1 MNNNG
6 VSEDNVF
13 NPYKLENNSD
23 NSNNNDVV
31 NALGNNIPVTSGLN
45 INDNGNMIN
54 AVVTEVADGNS
65 VAASGMTFNQSS
77 TNNDTNNFV
86 NNLDNNLVNNSFNS
100 QVNNP
105 VNSVDS
111 GVNNNPY
118 SNQNLPELPKSKVFI
133 PTKMR
138 NKMNEGQVYS
148 NINNNNG
155 NPSMNSNLVMNNGN
169 YVNNDYASKK
179 EKRNKIIALVG
190 LGLVFVFIIVLI
202 IKSIFFGASK
212 ELEMI
217 FDPKQPI
224 VVSENG
230 LYGYVTHSGEKML
243 DVKYK
248 YASSFYGKYAIVRDN
263 NEDSK
268 YSIID
273 KGGKAILSSEDKPV
287 YVEEIDVWIVDSS
300 IYSSKLKKVTEDNI
314 LIKSYLGS
322 GMFSYT
328 DGSKFGVMDYKGNVK
343 YTKTGT
349 SYSVD
354 LSVNEFSDKELYMAL
369 ETDNST
375 IIVHL
380 NSGKEIKTFDKEYE
394 ALDNGIFYAYG
405 DGYYS
410 QKSFV
415 YFRNGNL
422 AYQIDGVSGLKVY
435 DYKKQILEINYG
447 YDSDIQ
453 YRYFNIKKNDFEV
466 SLDSNSSRIDD
477 SLDLQKEI
485 YGYVPIKYESDKEGV
500 LKGKKLVVPLEY
512 DDILFPDSELYTY
525 LKDEENKHFVLLKK
539 GKEVILFNLKW
550 RSKVEVFEDVSS
562 AGFKASSTFML
573 INFNNGNT
581 RIYNLITKKYLD
593 ENINNIIGLG
603 PNYFVLRKDNSYVY
617 YNTKMEKVFE
627 GVQ

>member
-6 VSEDNVF
+6 MSEDNVF
-13 NPYKLENNSD
+13 NPYKLESNGD
-23 NSNNNDVV
+23 NSNNNDADTVI

-65 VAASGMTFNQSS
+65 VAVSGMTFNQGI
-77 TNNDTNNFV
+77 NNDMNSPV
-86 NNLDNNLVNNSFNS
+86 NNLVNN
-100 QVNNP
+100 QVNAQVNAP
-105 VNSVDS
+105 VNNVDS
-111 GVNNNPY
+111 GIINNNQY

-138 NKMNEGQVYS
+138 NKMNQGQVYS
-148 NINNNNG
+148 NNNG
-155 NPSMNSNLVMNNGN
+155 DPSMNSNLVMNNGN
-169 YVNNDYASKK
+169 YVNNEYASKK

-190 LGLVFVFIIVLI
+190 LGLVFVFVVVLI

-224 VVSENG
+224 VVYDNG
-230 LYGYVTHSGEKML
+230 LYGYVTHSGDTMI

-248 YASSFYGKYAIVRDN
+248 YASSFYGKYAIVREN
-263 NEDSK
+263 NDDSK

-273 KGGKAILSSEDKPV
+273 KSGKVLLSGEDKPV
-287 YVEEIDVWIVDSS
+287 YVEEIDVWIVDSA
-300 IYSSKLKKVTEDNI
+300 IYSAKLKKVTGDNI
-314 LIKSYLGS
+314 LVKNYLGS

-343 YTKTGT
+343 YTKDGT
-349 SYSVD
+349 SFSVD
-354 LSVNEFSDKELYMAL
+354 LSVNEYSDKELYMAL
-369 ETDNST
+369 ETDNGT
-375 IIVHL
+375 TIVHL
-380 NSGKEIKTFDKEYE
+380 NSGKEIKTFDEEYE
-394 ALDNGIFYAYG
+394 ALDNGIFYTYG
-405 DGYYS
+405 GSYYS
-410 QKSFV
+410 QKSYA
-415 YFRNGNL
+415 YFRDGQL
-422 AYQIDGVSGLKVY
+422 AYQIDGVSGLRVY
-435 DYKKQILEINYG
+435 DYKKKILEINYG
-447 YDSDIQ
+447 YDSDVQ
-453 YRYFNIKKNDFEV
+453 YRYFNLKKNDFEA
-466 SLDSNSSRIDD
+466 SLDSNSSRISD

-485 YGYVPIKYESDKEGV
+485 YGYVPIEYENDKVGI

-525 LKDEENKHFVLLKK
+525 LKDEEKKHFVLMKK

-550 RSKVEVFEDVSS
+550 RSKVEVFEDVKS
-562 AGFKASSTFML
+562 AGFKASSTFIL

-593 ENINNIIGLG
+593 ENIDNITSLG
-603 PNYFVLRKDNSYVY
+603 PNYFVVRKDNSYVY

-627 GVQ
+627 GVR